1 MDQTKKKKFLI
12 IKNMDQT
19 NENNQTESKYLR
31 NLREHLKLKYT
42 NSLSLFQN
50 FLPNQ
55 IEYYSQI
62 KNN

>member
-1 MDQTKKKKFLI
+1 MDQTKNKKFLI

-42 NSLSLFQN
+42 NSLSLFQH

-55 IEYYSQI
+55 TGYYSQI